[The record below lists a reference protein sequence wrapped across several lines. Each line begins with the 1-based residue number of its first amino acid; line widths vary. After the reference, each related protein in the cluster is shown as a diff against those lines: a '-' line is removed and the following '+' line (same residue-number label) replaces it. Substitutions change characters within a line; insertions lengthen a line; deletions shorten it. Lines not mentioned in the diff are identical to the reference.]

1 MNSRRISRNKKYI
14 RIIAVTV
21 LCLATLMIVPVFIR
35 SVVAMVVAPVNAAKT
50 WLYYSGQSFPQYF
63 RDRSALLEKIRVLE
77 SQLAQESGN
86 AYTIK
91 TLVAENQELR
101 KLLGDEGEQRILASV
116 IGRPGMLP
124 YDVLMLDRGSK
135 DGIQVGAPVYIK
147 DNTVIGLVQQVTA
160 STALVRLITSPGFTS
175 TVYIIG
181 PNIYTTAKGIGGGQL
196 RVGVPQGITLSEGD
210 LVVLPSIMSG
220 VYGEIHTVQSIPTEP
235 EQYGF
240 VSPDIPLTG
249 IRFVSVGTTPMQ
261 SVSFEEAQQIL
272 QDIKTSV
279 FVVPVPE
286 DVLIDTQA
294 STSTA
299 TSSREDNMVV
309 P

>member
-1 MNSRRISRNKKYI
+1 
-14 RIIAVTV
+14 
-21 LCLATLMIVPVFIR
+21 MIVPTLIR
-35 SVVAMVVAPVNAAKT
+35 STAAVVIAPLNVAKT

-63 RDRSALLEKIRVLE
+63 RDRAALLEQIRVLE

-101 KLLGDEGEQRILASV
+101 RLLGNEGEQRILASV
-116 IGRPGMLP
+116 IGRPGTLP

-147 DNTVIGLVQQVTA
+147 DNTVIGIVQQVTPSA
-160 STALVRLITSPGFTS
+160 ALVRLITSPGFTS

-181 PNIYTTAKGIGGGQL
+181 PDIYTTAEGIGGGQL
-196 RVGVPQGITLSEGD
+196 RVGVPQGIMLSEGD

-240 VSPDIPLTG
+240 VSPQIPLAS

-272 QDIKTSV
+272 QEIKTNV
-279 FVVPVPE
+279 FAVPVPE
-286 DVLIDTQA
+286 DILVDTRG
-294 STSTA
+294 STSTVA
-299 TSSREDNMVV
+299 SSTEDTGEVQ
-309 P
+309 